1 MTITVVGHGYVGL
14 VSACVF
20 ADFGNKVWV
29 IGHTP
34 EKLARLRSG
43 DSIIYEPGLAE
54 MLQKNIKAGRL
65 IFTDTYDKAIK
76 DSEVVFITVGTPPK
90 PDGGADLSAVFTVA
104 KEIATHLAPGFTVVS
119 CKSTV
124 PVGTNIEVETILN
137 KNKPA
142 KATIAVASCPEFL
155 REGSAIHDTVEPDR
169 VVIGSDSTQAIEK
182 MLLLHKPLPGKRVI
196 TNLASA
202 ELIKYASNSILATKI
217 SFANLISF
225 FCEKTGADVE
235 EVLDAV
241 GMDKRI
247 GRTFMYAGVGYG
259 GSCFPKDVQAL
270 TDTGKKLGIDV
281 TLLQSVEDI
290 NQHARANFVSHVVQE
305 VNGKHI
311 AILGLSFK
319 PDTDDIRFAPSV
331 YIISQLLKKGYQ
343 ITAYDPAASDNIEKL
358 FEGKINL
365 LKDPYDAVKDA
376 DALLV
381 LTEWNEFKQIDL
393 ARIKSLLKTPIIF
406 DGRNIYEPSTMKEMG
421 FRYYGIGRSKPTLN
435 T

>member
-29 IGHTP
+29 VGHTP
-34 EKLARLRSG
+34 EKLDRLRSG
-43 DSIIYEPGLAE
+43 DPIIYEPGLAE
-54 MLQKNIKAGRL
+54 MLQKNLKAKRL
-65 IFTDTYDKAIK
+65 HFTDSYDKAVKESQI
-76 DSEVVFITVGTPPK
+76 VFITVGTPPK
-90 PDGGADLSAVFTVA
+90 SDGSADLSAVFTVA
-104 KEIATHLAPGFTVVS
+104 KEIATNLGSHFTVVS

-124 PVGTNIEVETILN
+124 PVGTNIEVEKILN
-137 KNKPA
+137 ANKP
-142 KATIAVASCPEFL
+142 KGATIAVASCPEFL
-155 REGSAIHDTVEPDR
+155 REGTGIHDTIEPDR
-169 VVIGSDSTQAIEK
+169 VVIGSDSKQAVEK
-182 MLLLHKPLPGKRVI
+182 MLELHEPLPGKRVV

-270 TDTGKKLGIDV
+270 TDTGKKLGVDV
-281 TLLQSVEDI
+281 TLLKSVEDI
-290 NQHARANFVSHVVQE
+290 NHHARANFLNHVIEKVK
-305 VNGKHI
+305 GKNI
-311 AILGLSFK
+311 GILGLSFK

-331 YIISQLLKKGYQ
+331 YLVTELLKKGYK
-343 ITAYDPAASDNIEKL
+343 IKAYDQAASGNI
-358 FEGKINL
+358 GKIFGTDITLTENA
-365 LKDPYDAVKDA
+365 YDAVKGA
-376 DALLV
+376 DGLLV

-393 ARIKSLLKTPIIF
+393 TKVKSLLNTPIIF
-406 DGRNIYEPSTMKEMG
+406 DGRNIYDPVKMKELG
-421 FRYYGIGRSKPTLN
+421 FEYYGIGRP
-435 T
+435 

>member
-1 MTITVVGHGYVGL
+1 MTITIVGHGYVGL

-29 IGHTP
+29 VGHTP
-34 EKLARLRSG
+34 EKLARLKNG
-43 DSIIYEPGLAE
+43 DPIIYEPGLAE
-54 MLQKNIKAGRL
+54 MLQNNIKAGRL
-65 IFTDTYDKAIK
+65 VFTNTYDKAIK
-76 DSEVVFITVGTPPK
+76 DSEIVFITVGTPPK
-90 PDGGADLSAVFTVA
+90 ADGSADLSAVFTVA
-104 KEIATHLAPGFTVVS
+104 QEIATNLAPRFTVVS

-124 PVGTNIEVETILN
+124 PVGTNIEVEKILN
-137 KNKPA
+137 ENKP
-142 KATIAVASCPEFL
+142 KGATLAVASCPEFL

-169 VVIGSDSTQAIEK
+169 VVIGSDSKEAIEK
-182 MLLLHKPLPGKRVI
+182 MLELHQSLPGKRVV

-225 FCEKTGADVE
+225 FCERTGADVE
-235 EVLDAV
+235 EVLEAV

-270 TDTGKKLGIDV
+270 ADTGKKLGV
-281 TLLQSVEDI
+281 NVSLLQSVEDV
-290 NQHARANFVSHVVQE
+290 NQHARANFLSQVLKRVK
-305 VNGKHI
+305 GKNI

-331 YIISQLLKKGYQ
+331 YLISELIKKGYRL
-343 ITAYDPAASDNIEKL
+343 TAYDQAAEQNIKKIFENKIKLVDNA
-358 FEGKINL
+358 
-365 LKDPYDAVKDA
+365 YDALKGA

-393 ARIKSLLKTPIIF
+393 EKVKSLLKTPLIF
-406 DGRNIYEPSTMKEMG
+406 DGRNIYEPGKMKEMG
-421 FRYYGIGRSKPTLN
+421 FEYYGIGRS
-435 T
+435 

>member
-1 MTITVVGHGYVGL
+1 MTITIVGHGYVGL

-29 IGHTP
+29 VGHTP
-34 EKLARLRSG
+34 EKLKRLKNG
-43 DSIIYEPGLAE
+43 DPIIYEPGLAE
-54 MLQKNIKAGRL
+54 MLQKNIKAKRL
-65 IFTDTYDKAIK
+65 IFTDTYEKAVK
-76 DSEVVFITVGTPPK
+76 DSEIVFITVGTPPK
-90 PDGGADLSAVFTVA
+90 SDGSADLSAVFTVA
-104 KEIATHLAPGFTVVS
+104 KEIATHLAPRFTVVS

-124 PVGTNIEVETILN
+124 PVGTNIAVEKILN
-137 KNKPA
+137 DNKPPGA
-142 KATIAVASCPEFL
+142 SIAVASCPEFL
-155 REGSAIHDTVEPDR
+155 REGSAIQDTVSPDR
-169 VVIGSDSTQAIEK
+169 VVIGSDSPEAIEK
-182 MLLLHKPLPGKRVI
+182 MLELHKSLPGKRVV

-241 GMDKRI
+241 GMDRRI

-270 TDTGKKLGIDV
+270 TDTGKKLGVDV
-281 TLLQSVEDI
+281 TLLKSVEDI
-290 NQHARANFVSHVVQE
+290 NQHARANFLANVLKKVK
-305 VNGKHI
+305 GKNI
-311 AILGLSFK
+311 GILGLSFK

-331 YIISQLLKKGYQ
+331 YLVGELIKKGYK
-343 ITAYDPAASDNIEKL
+343 ITAYDQAASENIR
-358 FEGKINL
+358 KIFGDKITL
-365 LKDPYDAVKDA
+365 VDHAFDAVRGA

-393 ARIKSLLKTPIIF
+393 VKVKSLLNKPVLF
-406 DGRNIYEPSTMKEMG
+406 DGRNIYDPVKMKEMG
-421 FRYYGIGRSKPTLN
+421 FEYFGIGRP
-435 T
+435 

>member
-29 IGHTP
+29 VGHTP
-34 EKLARLRSG
+34 EKLERLKKG
-43 DSIIYEPGLAE
+43 DPIIYEPGLAE
-54 MLQKNIKAGRL
+54 MLQKNIKAKRL

-76 DSEVVFITVGTPPK
+76 DSQIVFITVGTPPK
-90 PDGGADLSAVFTVA
+90 SDGSADLSAVFTVA
-104 KEIATHLAPGFTVVS
+104 KEIATHLGDHFTVVS

-124 PVGTNIEVETILN
+124 PVGTNIEVEKILN
-137 KNKPA
+137 KNKP
-142 KATIAVASCPEFL
+142 KNATIAVASCPEFL

-169 VVIGSDSTQAIEK
+169 VVIGSDSPKAVEQ
-182 MLLLHKPLPGKRVI
+182 MLELHKALPGKRVI

-235 EVLDAV
+235 EVLEAV

-270 TDTGKKLGIDV
+270 TDTGKKLGVDV
-281 TLLQSVEDI
+281 TLLKSVEDI
-290 NQHARANFVSHVVQE
+290 NQAARANFLDHVLKKVE
-305 VNGKHI
+305 GKNI

-331 YIISQLLKKGYQ
+331 YLVSELIKKKYR
-343 ITAYDPAASDNIEKL
+343 ITAYDQAASGNIKSIFGNKL
-358 FEGKINL
+358 NL
-365 LKDPYDAVKDA
+365 VENPYEAVKGA

-393 ARIKSLLKTPIIF
+393 DKVKSLLKRPLIF
-406 DGRNIYEPSTMKEMG
+406 DGRNIYEPAKMKSMG
-421 FRYYGIGRSKPTLN
+421 FEYYGIGRS
-435 T
+435 

>member
-1 MTITVVGHGYVGL
+1 MTITVIGHGYVGL

-34 EKLARLRSG
+34 EKLERLRAG
-43 DSIIYEPGLAE
+43 DPIIYEPGLAE
-54 MLQKNIKAGRL
+54 LLQKNIKAERL
-65 IFTDTYDKAIK
+65 IFTDSYDPAIK
-76 DSEVVFITVGTPPK
+76 ESEIVFITVGTPPK
-90 PDGGADLSAVFTVA
+90 PDGSADLSAVFTVA
-104 KEIATHLAPGFTVVS
+104 KQISHNLGPHFTVVS

-124 PVGTNIEVETILN
+124 PVGTNREVEKILIQN
-137 KNKPA
+137 KRA
-142 KATIAVASCPEFL
+142 EASIAVASCPEFL

-169 VVIGSDSTQAIEK
+169 VVIGSDNKDAVAK
-182 MLLLHKPLPGKRVI
+182 MLELHKPLPGKRVV

-235 EVLDAV
+235 EVLEAV

-270 TDTGKKLGIDV
+270 TDTGKKLGVDV

-290 NQHARANFVSHVVQE
+290 NHQARANVLSHVLKTVK
-305 VNGKHI
+305 GKHI

-331 YIISQLLKKGYQ
+331 YLIEELLKKGYT
-343 ITAYDPAASDNIEKL
+343 ITAYDQAARENIKRIFGDKITLTENAYEAV
-358 FEGKINL
+358 EG
-365 LKDPYDAVKDA
+365 A

-393 ARIKSLLKTPIIF
+393 AKVKSLLKSPVIF
-406 DGRNIYEPSTMKEMG
+406 DGRNIYEPSKMREMG
-421 FRYYGIGRSKPTLN
+421 FQYYGIGRS
-435 T
+435 